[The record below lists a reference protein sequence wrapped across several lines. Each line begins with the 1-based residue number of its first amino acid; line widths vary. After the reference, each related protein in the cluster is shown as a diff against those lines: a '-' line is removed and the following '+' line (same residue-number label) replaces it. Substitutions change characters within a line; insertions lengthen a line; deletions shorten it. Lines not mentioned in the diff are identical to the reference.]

1 MRTEQK
7 FCPCGRGMIMRRCLL
22 ATALAFLFFSCRSAP
37 QKAGYGAGAEHDSE
51 SQRLSEISEINSLLN
66 TADYGRFAYIG
77 IAPRMETRAKEIER
91 AKLHIANQ
99 IAMNS
104 ACTVDAGI
112 VSTYNNDFFRGS
124 RDSNIDYRDET
135 TEQLC
140 ETLEI
145 IFCRHFSQLTVV
157 AARHSEAAAQAA
169 ISVPKN
175 EGGRPCWIRNVPKI
189 DGCCVAVGISGAYS
203 VPYRSM
209 LVADVNAAQQLAI
222 EQNAHIRTYTF
233 DKATELNRNGANT
246 ASAKMVLGD
255 VLLSQA
261 DLHGFYII
269 SRWMEA
275 DGSCFYSLAVARKE

>member
-1 MRTEQK
+1 MRHYI
-7 FCPCGRGMIMRRCLL
+7 PAI
-22 ATALAFLFFSCRSAP
+22 ALFFVLFACHSTPQNASCA
-37 QKAGYGAGAEHDSE
+37 ADAEHE
-51 SQRLSEISEINSLLN
+51 GERQRLAEISEINSLLN
-66 TADYGRFAYIG
+66 TTDYGRFAYIG
-77 IAPRMETRAKEIER
+77 ISPRMETRAKEIEQ
-91 AKLHIANQ
+91 AKVHIANQ

-112 VSTYNNDFFRGS
+112 VSTYNNNFFRDN
-124 RDSNIDYRDET
+124 RDSNIDYHDET

-140 ETLEI
+140 KSLDI
-145 IFCRHFSQLTVV
+145 IFCRHFSQLTIV
-157 AARHSEAAAQAA
+157 AARYAEAAMQAD

-175 EGGRPCWIRNVPKI
+175 GDDRPAWIRNVPKI
-189 DGCCVAVGISGAYS
+189 DGLCVAVGISGAYS
-203 VPYRSM
+203 VPYRSL

-222 EQNAHIRTYTF
+222 EKNAHIRTYTF
-233 DKATELNRNGANT
+233 DKVTELSINGVPS

-261 DLHGFYII
+261 DLHGFYVI

>member
-1 MRTEQK
+1 MRHY
-7 FCPCGRGMIMRRCLL
+7 ML
-22 ATALAFLFFSCRSAP
+22 AIALFFVFFSCRSAP
-37 QKAGYGAGAEHDSE
+37 QKARYAADAGHESE
-51 SQRLSEISEINSLLN
+51 SQRLAEISEINSLLN
-66 TADYGRFAYIG
+66 TTDYGRFAYIG
-77 IAPRMETRAKEIER
+77 ISPRMETRTKEIEQ

-112 VSTYNNDFFRGS
+112 VSTYNNDFFRNN
-124 RDSNIDYRDET
+124 RDSNIDYRDEK

-140 ETLEI
+140 KTLDI
-145 IFCRHFSQLTVV
+145 IFCRHFSQLTIV
-157 AARHSEAAAQAA
+157 AARYTEAATQAD

-175 EGGRPCWIRNVPKI
+175 GDERPVWIRNVPKI
-189 DGCCVAVGISGAYS
+189 DGLCVAVGISGAYS

-222 EQNAHIRTYTF
+222 EKNAHIKTYTF
-233 DKATELNRNGANT
+233 DKESELSINGART
-246 ASAKMVLGD
+246 ASAKMILGD

-261 DLHGFYII
+261 DLHGFYVI